1 MKFLKSLNKQ
11 SDITKA
17 DSAKD
22 VSDLQKAL
30 SERIAEGWRFEL
42 ALEKTLGRI
51 DVMEAE
57 RLGRQ
62 YRYFSDKVRK
72 AASTAGITCLDL
84 TGHRYD
90 IGMAVQAMNLEEFD
104 EEEDLIIS
112 RMIEPVILCN
122 GRVIKTGMV
131 MLSRTATEI

>member
-30 SERIAEGWRFEL
+30 SEIIAEGWRFEL

-62 YRYFSDKVRK
+62 YRYFSDK
-72 AASTAGITCLDL
+72 ASADQRG
-84 TGHRYD
+84 
-90 IGMAVQAMNLEEFD
+90 
-104 EEEDLIIS
+104 
-112 RMIEPVILCN
+112 
-122 GRVIKTGMV
+122 K
-131 MLSRTATEI
+131 